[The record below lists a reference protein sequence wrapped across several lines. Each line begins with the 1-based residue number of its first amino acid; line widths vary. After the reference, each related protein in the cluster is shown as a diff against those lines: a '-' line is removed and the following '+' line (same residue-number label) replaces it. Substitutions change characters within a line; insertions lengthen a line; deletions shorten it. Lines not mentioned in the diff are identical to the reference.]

1 MPVLPRQFRQTG
13 GQAGMPVLPRLTILR
28 IRISLTPM
36 TRTAISRNPKPEVNL
51 TPQRE
56 AILTVIRERDDHP
69 TANEIFQAA
78 RLSLPGISYATVYN
92 SLRFLKEA
100 GLVLEIQF
108 GDSASRYD
116 RETGRH
122 DHAICNC
129 CGKLVDFDLPQAAEL
144 MRAAARRSKFQPA
157 SVHLTLRGV
166 CPDCLESEVKISGRQ
181 VKAKNHGIQAA
192 KASSRNR

>member
-1 MPVLPRQFRQTG
+1 M
-13 GQAGMPVLPRLTILR
+13 AK
-28 IRISLTPM
+28 
-36 TRTAISRNPKPEVNL
+36 TAISRDAKSEVNL

-56 AILTVIRERDDHP
+56 AILTVIRGREDHP

-78 RLSLPGISYATVYN
+78 SLSLPGISYATVYN

-129 CGKLVDFDLPQAAEL
+129 CGKLVDFDLPQAADL
-144 MRAAARRSKFQPA
+144 MRAAARKSKFQPA

-166 CPDCLESEVKISGRQ
+166 CPDCLASEVKPSDRQ
-181 VKAKNHGIQAA
+181 VKTKNQRNQVS
-192 KASSRNR
+192 KTSSRNR

>member
-1 MPVLPRQFRQTG
+1 M
-13 GQAGMPVLPRLTILR
+13 AK
-28 IRISLTPM
+28 
-36 TRTAISRNPKPEVNL
+36 TAATKESKPEVNL
-51 TPQRE
+51 TRQRE
-56 AILTVIRERDDHP
+56 AILTVIRGREDHP
-69 TANEIFQAA
+69 TANEIFEAA

-100 GLVLEIQF
+100 GLVLEINF

-129 CGKLVDFDLPQAAEL
+129 CGKLVDFELPQAAEL
-144 MRAAARRSKFQPA
+144 MRAAARKSKFHPA

-166 CPDCLESEVKISGRQ
+166 CPDCHETSAGTLAKGLSKRTSSQKAGPKI
-181 VKAKNHGIQAA
+181 
-192 KASSRNR
+192 